1 MTQAM
6 LQSDQSAVR
15 RGGKMSEKP
24 ILFSGAMVRAILEG
38 RKSQTR
44 RVVKNARGANSL
56 YAGEHDGLWVV
67 ERFGDAASTMIKCP
81 YGKPGDHL
89 WVREMWKPRG
99 VGQGCATTPA
109 IYAAEYTFP
118 NVVKAM
124 RPWKPSIFMPRWA
137 SRITLEIVEVRVQ
150 RLQDISEED
159 ARAEGVGPLRADG
172 RMPYG
177 VFASDGFAD
186 LWDSINMKRGFG
198 WNVNPFVWAIT
209 FKRVTP

>member
-1 MTQAM
+1 MCLECRVKAGQLAAYKETLHKRA
-6 LQSDQSAVR
+6 LARARILRWAESSAKGAV
-15 RGGKMSEKP
+15 GGM
-24 ILFSGAMVRAILEG
+24 
-38 RKSQTR
+38 
-44 RVVKNARGANSL
+44 
-56 YAGEHDGLWVV
+56 
-67 ERFGDAASTMIKCP
+67 KCP

-150 RLQDISEED
+150 RVQDIGEED
-159 ARAEGVGPLRADG
+159 AQAEGVGPLRADG

-177 VFASDGFAD
+177 VFASDEFAD
-186 LWDSINMKRGFG
+186 LWDSINMKRGFD

-209 FKRVTP
+209 FKWVTP

>member
-1 MTQAM
+1 
-6 LQSDQSAVR
+6 
-15 RGGKMSEKP
+15 MSEKP

-44 RVVKNARGANSL
+44 RVVKPPAPFTST
-56 YAGEHDGLWVV
+56 
-67 ERFGDAASTMIKCP
+67 DADLDIQWAVGGMKCP

-99 VGQGCATTPA
+99 VGQGCATTPV

-124 RPWKPSIFMPRWA
+124 RPWKTSIFMPRWA

-172 RMPYG
+172 RMLYG
-177 VFASDGFAD
+177 AYPASDEFAD

-198 WNVNPFVWAIT
+198 WNGNPFVWAIT